1 MDFSEAENQRLWL
14 LAGHV
19 KKLSYCNSLI
29 TALYNKY
36 PTFDQIETTFS
47 PVNPDGTKNHKIIDS
62 SNIGIYPGSLSD
74 NFNFCY
80 GDPSDP
86 KCAWRNPH
94 ER

>member
-1 MDFSEAENQRLWL
+1 MNYDEAIYQRSWL

-29 TALYNKY
+29 TALYNKN
-36 PTFDQIETTFS
+36 PTLDRIDTTF
-47 PVNPDGTKNHKIIDS
+47 NPKNDDGTMNYKIIDS
-62 SNIGIYPGSLSD
+62 TNIGIIPGSLSD
-74 NFNFCY
+74 HFNFCY

-86 KCAWRNPH
+86 KVAWRNPH